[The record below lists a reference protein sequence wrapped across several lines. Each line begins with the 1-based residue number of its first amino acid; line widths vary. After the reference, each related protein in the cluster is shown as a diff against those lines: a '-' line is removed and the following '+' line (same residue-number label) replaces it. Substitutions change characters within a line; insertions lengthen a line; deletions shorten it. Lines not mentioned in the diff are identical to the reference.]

1 VRIAVSGSAGIGKT
15 TLAVALAEALGLP
28 LIAEN
33 YEPLFRVLGKV
44 PPTQPVL
51 AAALTEIHETK
62 RALEARHGD
71 FVTDRC
77 PVDVFYSWLMR
88 GLGTMRKE
96 TAALFAQCR
105 EQTRQYDLV
114 VLPPWGAFEPPKPPP
129 GPGVRRAVN
138 PWIQLRGH
146 ACVVGLATMWVGE
159 SRLVRLPVSA
169 DTVERRVEHVRAVL
183 ARNQRRMAQRARPS

>member
-1 VRIAVSGSAGIGKT
+1 MRIAVSGCAGIGKT
-15 TLAVALAEALGLP
+15 TLAGALAAALGLP
-28 LIAEN
+28 VIAEN
-33 YEPLFRVLGKV
+33 YEPLFRVLAKV
-44 PPTQPVL
+44 RPTHHAL
-51 AAALTEIHETK
+51 AAAIIEIHETK

-77 PVDVFYSWLMR
+77 PVDLFYGWLMR

-105 EQTRQYDLV
+105 EQARQYDLV
-114 VLPPWGAFEPPKPPP
+114 VLPPWGVIEPPKPPP

-138 PWIQLRGH
+138 PWIQLRGQ

-159 SRLVRLPVSA
+159 SRLVRLPPSA
-169 DTVERRVEHVRAVL
+169 GTVERRVEYVRAVL
-183 ARNQRRMAQRARPS
+183 ARNAPGSVGQASV